1 MNQTA
6 ALVLKLIT
14 ALVLVAAVM
23 FGVYYGVSYFSDA
36 NKMAQELETGNQY
49 MEEMN
54 YQSAIDAYD
63 RALEYEPENEAVKN
77 AIAHAYVMLGGTFG
91 DTDEAVAAY
100 QKALLYNI
108 QNRNA
113 YWGVANIYEGRADE
127 DNVLVALQTGYE
139 NTQDENMKIKI
150 DNIEAERARIQAE
163 EEAKAAEEA
172 EQAAEEEAHN
182 GLLSELLACFEAGN
196 MDDVKELLRTE
207 PYMDMADEIINEE
220 DSFYYGDK
228 NDAGEREGKG
238 VAVYCNGYYYYG
250 DYAGNV
256 RSGNGIWIR
265 AVYSESSSIGSFI
278 FEGEWSADLPNGSG
292 SATSNFYTD
301 KISSSELA
309 KQVITG
315 DYTNGL
321 ENGKMSLAG
330 TTKGGA
336 GVKYSYTSE
345 NGVAKQS
352 SNEDSGVKGQYII
365 AQSSDKKSNLTSDGS
380 SRGVEGFLE

>member
-6 ALVLKLIT
+6 AFILKLIT
-14 ALVLVAAVM
+14 ALVLVTAVM

-54 YQSAIDAYD
+54 YLSAIEAYD

-77 AIAHAYVMLGGTFG
+77 AISHAYVMLGGTFG
-91 DTDEAVAAY
+91 DSDEAVNAY

-113 YWGVANIYEGRADE
+113 YWGVANIYESREDE
-127 DNVLVALQTGYE
+127 DNVLIALQTGYE
-139 NTQDENMKIKI
+139 NTQDDNMKIKI
-150 DNIEAERARIQAE
+150 DSIEAERARIKAE
-163 EEAKAAEEA
+163 EEAKALEEA
-172 EQAAEEEAHN
+172 GRLAEEEAHN
-182 GLLSELLACFEAGN
+182 GLLSELLTCFEAGN
-196 MDDVKELLRTE
+196 MDDVKELLRTD

-220 DSFYYGDK
+220 ASFYYGDK
-228 NDAGEREGKG
+228 NDSGEREGKG

-250 DYAGNV
+250 DFSGNV
-256 RSGNGIWIR
+256 RSGKGIWIR

-278 FEGEWSADLPNGSG
+278 FDGEWSSDLPNGSG

-315 DYTNGL
+315 TYVNGL
-321 ENGKMSLAG
+321 ENGKMTLSG
-330 TTKGGA
+330 TTKGG
-336 GVKYSYTSE
+336 GSVKYNYTSE

-352 SNEDSGVKGQYII
+352 SKEDSGVKGQYII

-380 SRGVEGFLE
+380 KRGVEGFLE